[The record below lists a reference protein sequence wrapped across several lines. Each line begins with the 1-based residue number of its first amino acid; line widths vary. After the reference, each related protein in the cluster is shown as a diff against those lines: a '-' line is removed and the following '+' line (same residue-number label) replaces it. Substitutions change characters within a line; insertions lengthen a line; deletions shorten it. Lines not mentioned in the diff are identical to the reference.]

1 MKKISLVVI
10 LIFVLSLC
18 TAVSAA
24 NGDIA
29 GHIYSTDIRAYIND
43 IEVPSYNIGGRT
55 VVVVEDITDQSQYN
69 DELRVL
75 TFGGYCLNPKHLM
88 GGEAEHS
95 AVSGNIVGDI
105 YETDIK
111 TYLYDTEIPSY
122 NLGGK
127 TAVALEDIGGF
138 KEFNDLGGRYF
149 YDDTTRTIKLEI
161 LYGKTFDVLAPANL
175 RLSLNDD
182 KLQLN
187 AEFYGDAYT
196 YGGNINYDDTLSEFI
211 KSEKATLLPIMTNI
225 NGEEKQLGW
234 FLGHKR
240 KRVEDIGVEINGEL
254 VTNGYSVTDEDD
266 YDYKEVYELQEEY
279 IHIVHLFDDVTEE
292 GKATVTIPVLSKR
305 EQVIRDKTLENLYS
319 EKDRLE
325 TDDYLFVYAHGAT
338 PHGGNTHLLLIHND
352 GTYHDY
358 RADFEAD
365 NIWGS
370 LVFGDVK
377 IDKENEKCYFTALEN
392 KYVIDLKTGVMNA
405 V

>member
-1 MKKISLVVI
+1 MKKTLI
-10 LIFVLSLC
+10 LAALLC
-18 TAVSAA
+18 GLAAITAHAA

-43 IEVPSYNIGGRT
+43 VEVPSYNIGGRT

-75 TFGGYCLNPKHLM
+75 TFAGYCLNPKYLT

-196 YGGNINYDDTLSEFI
+196 YGGNINYDNTLSEFI
-211 KSEKATLLPIMTNI
+211 KGEKSTLLPVMTKI
-225 NGEEKQLGW
+225 NGEEKQVGW
-234 FLGHKR
+234 FFGHKT
-240 KRVEDIGVEINGEL
+240 KRIENIGTEINGEL

-266 YDYKEVYELQEEY
+266 YDYKEVYTLQDDY
-279 IHIVHLFDDVTEE
+279 LDFPYLFEDVTEA
-292 GKATVTIPVLSKR
+292 GKAMVTIPELSKR

-338 PHGGNTHLLLIHND
+338 PHGGNTHLLLIQND
-352 GTYHDY
+352 GTYRDY
-358 RADFEAD
+358 RDDFEAD
-365 NIWGS
+365 NIWGT

-377 IDKENEKCYFTALEN
+377 IDKENEKCYFTALEKN
-392 KYVIDLKTGVMNA
+392 YVIDLKTGVMTE